1 MAGGTMHW
9 GAFVARLFNPAAWRS
24 DVVEDLFGFL
34 VSDPYRWL
42 EDGNDACVRD
52 WAAAQDRLFRAY
64 RAGWREKQSWAS
76 LVDQVS
82 SFGVSE
88 PPMVRG
94 SVMFLAEQLRG
105 DEQRR
110 LLVVDAEGNRRV
122 LGDTAQI
129 GPPPPTGLYSCGP
142 PRAGHHVAC

>member
-1 MAGGTMHW
+1 MSRGTAVREGRSPRPVAGRVVRRRGSL
-9 GAFVARLFNPAAWRS
+9 VARLSYPAARRG
-24 DVVEDLFGFL
+24 DVVEDLFGFA
-34 VSDPYRWL
+34 VADPYRWL
-42 EDGNDACVRD
+42 EDGRAARVRD

-64 RAGWREKQSWAS
+64 RAGWRENRSWAS

-105 DEQRR
+105 DEQQRLLVIDAGGNRR
-110 LLVVDAEGNRRV
+110 LLVA
-122 LGDTAQI
+122 
-129 GPPPPTGLYSCGP
+129 P
-142 PRAGHHVAC
+142 